1 MCVDLIVHFAYMY
14 RYRLPL
20 NHTKLALPKGFWTI
34 ELHIEGIPNV
44 TQNLTLKY
52 KEEGLPPYPLAI
64 PEGAS
69 FHCSNATYCVEYE
82 KDRSRCDRQMPMAV
96 IRRLQV

>member
-1 MCVDLIVHFAYMY
+1 MY

-20 NHTKLALPKGFWTI
+20 DHTKLALPTGFWTI
-34 ELHIEGIPNV
+34 ELNINIAGIQNI
-44 TQNLTLKY
+44 TQDVTLKY

-69 FHCSNATYCVEYE
+69 FHCSNATYCVEDE
-82 KDRSRCDRQMPMAV
+82 KDRSRCDSQMPTAV

>member
-1 MCVDLIVHFAYMY
+1 MCIY

-20 NHTKLALPKGFWTI
+20 NHTKLALPTGFWTI
-34 ELHIEGIPNV
+34 ELNIAGIPGLAQNV
-44 TQNLTLKY
+44 TLKY

-69 FHCSNATYCVEYE
+69 FHCSNATYCVEDE
-82 KDRSRCDRQMPMAV
+82 KDRSRCNSQMPTAV

>member
-1 MCVDLIVHFAYMY
+1 MC

-20 NHTKLALPKGFWTI
+20 DHTKLALPTGFWTI
-34 ELHIEGIPNV
+34 ELNINIAGIPSI
-44 TQNLTLKY
+44 TQDVTLKY

-69 FHCSNATYCVEYE
+69 FHCSNATYCVEDE
-82 KDRSRCDRQMPMAV
+82 KDRSRCDSQMPTAV